1 MNKRALLSQDT
12 ARGRKKTT
20 PYELTCTVSLY
31 FYDVGNIAMRY
42 FRNHDKSTLRSNMR
56 ENANPCSR
64 GHACQLKVSFD
75 KHRIAIAEEA
85 ILFLYGE
92 LVHAQNVLPVVQR
105 RNQHQKR
112 GFRQM
117 EVCNQRVDN
126 LKLVSGIDKDSC

>member
-1 MNKRALLSQDT
+1 MDKRAPLSQDT

-56 ENANPCSR
+56 ESANPCCH
-64 GHACQLKVSFD
+64 GHVCQPKVSFD
-75 KHRIAIAEEA
+75 KHRVAIAKETV
-85 ILFLYGE
+85 FFFDRDP
-92 LVHAQNVLPVVQR
+92 VHAQDILSVIQR

-112 GFRQM
+112 GLWQM
-117 EVCNQRVDN
+117 EVRNQRVDN

>member
-1 MNKRALLSQDT
+1 
-12 ARGRKKTT
+12 
-20 PYELTCTVSLY
+20 
-31 FYDVGNIAMRY
+31 MRY

-64 GHACQLKVSFD
+64 GHACQPKVSFD
-75 KHRIAIAEEA
+75 KHRVAIAKETV
-85 ILFLYGE
+85 FFFDRDP
-92 LVHAQNVLPVVQR
+92 VHAQNILPVVQR